1 MVFIKLCFY
10 IELMIIFGGSIFK
23 DSPIDKVNKHF
34 TFASSL
40 SILPKE
46 LTAKLPVKN
55 RQDILYMLLFWLLF
69 LLSAP
74 HLFGVGHS
82 GQ

>member
-10 IELMIIFGGSIFK
+10 IELMIILGGSIFK

-46 LTAKLPVKN
+46 LTAKLLVKN